1 MLELTFGKRKLV
13 TERPAFVMGIVNVTP
28 DSFYSGSRG
37 GIERALELVEQGAEI
52 IDIGGESTRP
62 GFTPVSEQ
70 EELERVIPVICELR
84 QKTDVVIS
92 VDSTKPLVIQ
102 EALKNGADI
111 INNILSFD
119 NIYENNEKLK
129 LSTQEPVSDLMN
141 NLMIDIKN
149 YEASVILM
157 HHTAGDIEEIC
168 SYLKASA
175 EKMRSYGIPSEKIII
190 DPGIGFGKSF
200 EQNVSAIKNSDK
212 ICELGYTVLMAL
224 SRKSSIGMMTG
235 REVADRLSGTVTADI
250 ISVQK
255 GAKIIRVHDVSDAID
270 SLNVMK
276 FLK

>member
-119 NIYENNEKLK
+119 NITQNDDEKNALK
-129 LSTQEPVSDLMN
+129 WDLMTDI
-141 NLMIDIKN
+141 MADIKK

-157 HHTAGDIEEIC
+157 HHTAGNIEEIC

-212 ICELGYTVLMAL
+212 LCELGYTVLMAL